1 MRQSPPPLNSFPPG
15 TLTFP
20 VLLQRNAFGP
30 RLVARAGD
38 VWRAIQDVVVDQSM
52 SVGWTP
58 ERFVQ
63 TGTMFIVRSMT
74 VRHLR
79 DVRFAESLQGR
90 TWPSRA
96 RRDMLFTRE
105 ARLFAGEEL
114 VVTGTTEWAY
124 LSRAL
129 EPIRAG
135 KDIYDAFTLTEGYPS
150 VKLPDFTRAEGAA
163 VHHYG
168 FTTWHLWMDAN
179 AHVNHPAYVDY
190 CDEGTHRVLAARGVD
205 PQRLAP
211 VAEEVYFRAAIGPEE
226 EVSVETTYRGAAGD
240 AAVLAHRILV
250 KGKVAATCTSVRR
263 LVDEPGD
270 GWHAALK

>member
-1 MRQSPPPLNSFPPG
+1 VNAYPVE
-15 TLTFP
+15 TLSFP

-38 VWRAIQDVVVDQSM
+38 VWRATQDVVADESM

-58 ERFVQ
+58 ARFLE

-79 DVRFAESLQGR
+79 DVRFAESLVGR
-90 TWPSRA
+90 TWPARA

-105 ARLFAGEEL
+105 VRLFSGEEL
-114 VVTGTTEWAY
+114 VIAATQEWAY

-135 KDIYDAFTLTEGYPS
+135 RDLYDAYTLRDGYPS
-150 VKLPDFTRAEGAA
+150 VKLPEYERRDGHP
-163 VHHYG
+163 VHHFG
-168 FTTWHLWMDAN
+168 FTTWHAWMDPN

-190 CDEGTHRVLAARGVD
+190 CDEGTHRVLAARGID
-205 PQRLAP
+205 PQRLTP
-211 VAEEVYFRAAIGPEE
+211 LSEEVHFRAAIGPEE
-226 EVSVETTYRGAAGD
+226 EVTVETTYRGAMGD
-240 AAVLAHRILV
+240 AAVLGHRILV
-250 KGKVAATCTSVRR
+250 RGKVAATSITIRR
-263 LVDEPGD
+263 LAEERGD
-270 GWHAALK
+270 GWHAALR

>member
-1 MRQSPPPLNSFPPG
+1 VH
-15 TLTFP
+15 TFP
-20 VLLQRNAFGP
+20 AATLGFPVQLQRNAFGP

-38 VWRAIQDVVVDQSM
+38 VWRAMQDVVVDQSM

-58 ERFVQ
+58 ERFVE

-79 DVRFAESLQGR
+79 EVRFAESLQGR

-105 ARLFAGEEL
+105 VRLFSGDEL
-114 VVTGTTEWAY
+114 VVVATQEWAY

-135 KDIYDAFTLTEGYPS
+135 KDIYDAFTLYEGYPS
-150 VKLPDFTRAEGAA
+150 VRLPDFERVDGGAI
-163 VHHYG
+163 HHFG
-168 FTTWHLWMDAN
+168 FTTWHLWMDPN

-190 CDEGTHRVLAARGVD
+190 CDEGTHRVLAARGID
-205 PQRLAP
+205 PQRLVP
-211 VAEEVYFRAAIGPEE
+211 VAEEVHFRAAIGPEE
-226 EVSVETTYRGAAGD
+226 EVAVETTYKGKTGD
-240 AAVLAHRILV
+240 AAVLGHRILA
-250 KGKVAATCTSVRR
+250 KGKVAATGTTVRR
-263 LVDEPGD
+263 LAGETGD

>member
-1 MRQSPPPLNSFPPG
+1 VNSFPPDV
-15 TLTFP
+15 LSFP

-38 VWRAIQDVVVDQSM
+38 VWRAMQDVVVDQSM

-74 VRHLR
+74 VQHLR

-105 ARLFAGEEL
+105 VRLFSGDEL
-114 VVTGTTEWAY
+114 VIAGTQEWAY
-124 LSRAL
+124 LSRSL
-129 EPIRAG
+129 EPMRAG
-135 KDIYDAFTLTEGYPS
+135 KDIYDAFALRPGYPS
-150 VKLPDFTRAEGAA
+150 VRLPDFTRVEGAA
-163 VHHYG
+163 THHFR
-168 FTTWHLWMDAN
+168 FTTWHLWMDPN

-190 CDEGTHRVLAARGVD
+190 CDEGTHRVLAARGID
-205 PQRLAP
+205 PQRLVP
-211 VAEEVYFRAAIGPEE
+211 VAEEVHFRAAIGPEK
-226 EVSVETTYRGAAGD
+226 EVEVETTWKGTVGD
-240 AAVLAHRILV
+240 AAVLGHRILAD
-250 KGKVAATCTSVRR
+250 GTVAATCTTVRR
-263 LVDEPGD
+263 LADEPSPR
-270 GWHAALK
+270 WHAALK

>member
-1 MRQSPPPLNSFPPG
+1 MASVKSFPSD
-15 TLTFP
+15 TLSFP

-38 VWRAIQDVVVDQSM
+38 VWRAMQDVVVDQSS

-58 ERFVQ
+58 ARFAEA
-63 TGTMFIVRSMT
+63 GTMFIVRTMC

-79 DVRFAESLQGR
+79 DVRFGESLQGR

-105 ARLFAGEEL
+105 VRLFSGEEL
-114 VVTGTTEWAY
+114 VIIATQEWAY

-129 EPIRAG
+129 EPTRAG
-135 KDIYDAFTLTEGYPS
+135 RDVYDAFTLHGGYPS
-150 VKLPDFTRAEGAA
+150 VTLPDSERLAGSAT
-163 VHHYG
+163 HHFG
-168 FTTWHLWMDAN
+168 FTTWHLWMDTN

-205 PQRLAP
+205 PQRLTP
-211 VAEEVYFRAAIGPEE
+211 VAEEVHFRAAIGPDED
-226 EVSVETTYRGAAGD
+226 VSVETTYQGRAGD
-240 AAVLAHRILV
+240 AAVLGHRILV
-250 KGKVAATCTSVRR
+250 EGKVAATATTVRR
-263 LVDEPGD
+263 LADEVGD
-270 GWHAALK
+270 GWHGALR

>member
-1 MRQSPPPLNSFPPG
+1 MHSFPPD
-15 TLTFP
+15 TLSFP

-38 VWRAIQDVVVDQSM
+38 VWRAMQDVVVDQSM

-58 ERFVQ
+58 ERFVE

-74 VRHLR
+74 VQHLR

-105 ARLFAGEEL
+105 VRLFSGDEL
-114 VVTGTTEWAY
+114 VIVATQEWAY

-135 KDIYDAFTLTEGYPS
+135 KDIYDAFRLHEGYPS
-150 VKLPDFTRAEGAA
+150 VKLPEYQRVDGSP
-163 VHHYG
+163 VHHFG
-168 FTTWHLWMDAN
+168 FTTWHLWMDPN

-190 CDEGTHRVLAARGVD
+190 CDEGTHRVLAARGID
-205 PQRLAP
+205 PQRLTP
-211 VAEEVYFRAAIGPEE
+211 VAEEVHFRAAIGPEE
-226 EVSVETTYRGAAGD
+226 EVQVETTYKGAVGD
-240 AAVLAHRILV
+240 AAVLGHRILV
-250 KGKVAATCTSVRR
+250 KGKVAATCTAVRR
-263 LVDEPGD
+263 LADEAGD
-270 GWHAALK
+270 GWHAALR